1 MTFQLPV
8 TVHYQLC
15 CDIMSYVILFDS
27 IQYTK
32 SCPLIC
38 IFSYQATQ
46 SSSSSPYS
54 KAPALVNTATLYA
67 DKELNNSLVLSLDW
81 LNKTNRQVVIFRN
94 RQRTNLLIRLSSLL
108 VAQICRTDWH
118 TYWHTVSVE
127 KSRPKMFLLF
137 SHLID
142 EKVASFL
149 TYIYEK
155 LVKSSV
161 SFW

>member
-1 MTFQLPV
+1 MTPKRYDHGNHNRNRNFVPNRQDFVTNQASDLSNQSMTFQLPV

-38 IFSYQATQ
+38 IFSYQAMQ

-81 LNKTNRQVVIFRN
+81 LNKTSRQVVIFIY
-94 RQRTNLLIRLSSLL
+94 RQRTN
-108 VAQICRTDWH
+108 
-118 TYWHTVSVE
+118 
-127 KSRPKMFLLF
+127 
-137 SHLID
+137 
-142 EKVASFL
+142 
-149 TYIYEK
+149 
-155 LVKSSV
+155 
-161 SFW
+161 